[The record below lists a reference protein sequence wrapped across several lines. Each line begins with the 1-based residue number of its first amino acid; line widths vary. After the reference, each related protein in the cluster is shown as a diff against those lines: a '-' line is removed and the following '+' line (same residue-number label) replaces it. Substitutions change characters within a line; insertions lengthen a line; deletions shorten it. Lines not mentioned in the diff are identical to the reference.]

1 MIRAHTN
8 PVSVEGYTD
17 NEPITGGPYR
27 DNWQLSAERAVVV
40 VERLQGVARVNPAQL
55 YVVGFGQYHPIAP
68 NTSPVSQAKNRRVN
82 IVISIPGEKVTL
94 P

>member
-1 MIRAHTN
+1 MN
-8 PVSVEGYTD
+8 VEGYTD

-40 VERLQGVARVNPAQL
+40 VERLQQVAHVNPAQL
-55 YVVGFGQYHPIAP
+55 YLVGFGQYHPLVP
-68 NTSPVSQAKNRRVN
+68 NSSTANQAENRRVN
-82 IVISIPGEKVTL
+82 IVITAPGVKVDL